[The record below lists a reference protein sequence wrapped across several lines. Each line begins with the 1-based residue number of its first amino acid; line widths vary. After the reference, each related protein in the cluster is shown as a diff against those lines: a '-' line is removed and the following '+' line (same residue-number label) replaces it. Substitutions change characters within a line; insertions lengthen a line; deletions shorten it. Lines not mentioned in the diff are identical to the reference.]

1 MATKPKLIK
10 VRLTNEGAHSETP
23 WAHDLGRVEGGRK
36 VKLVNV
42 PFMHA
47 KPTWGD
53 TIVVKEIK
61 GSFPT
66 WDRGGTP
73 WSKISSRI
81 LVDGGRWAMIVQYE
95 PHPDGKDA
103 FKALDKAC
111 LDHDIICEG
120 AVGPRSGRPGTAYLA
135 VPVALSDTQV
145 MKVLRDEELPCE
157 LTQAHP
163 KPTAKPKKKPVKNAA
178 KKKAKKR

>member
-10 VRLTNEGAHSETP
+10 VRLTNEGAQSETP

-36 VKLVNV
+36 VRLVNV

-61 GSFPT
+61 GDFPT

-73 WSKISSRI
+73 WSKISSKI
-81 LVDGGRWAMIVQYE
+81 LVDGGRWAMIVHYE

-111 LDHDIICEG
+111 LEHDIICEG

-135 VPVALSDTQV
+135 VPLALSDTQV
-145 MKVLRDEELPCE
+145 MKALRDEELPCE
-157 LTQAHP
+157 LTQVHPKP
-163 KPTAKPKKKPVKNAA
+163 KPTAKPKKKTV

>member
-10 VRLTNEGAHSETP
+10 VRLTNEGADSETP

-61 GSFPT
+61 GDFPT

-81 LVDGGRWAMIVQYE
+81 LVDGGHWAMIVTYE

-103 FKALDKAC
+103 FKALTKAC
-111 LDHDIICEG
+111 ADHD
-120 AVGPRSGRPGTAYLA
+120 
-135 VPVALSDTQV
+135 
-145 MKVLRDEELPCE
+145 
-157 LTQAHP
+157 
-163 KPTAKPKKKPVKNAA
+163 
-178 KKKAKKR
+178 

>member
-10 VRLTNEGAHSETP
+10 VRLTNEGADSETP
-23 WAHDLGRVEGGRK
+23 WAQDLGRVEGGRK

-61 GSFPT
+61 GDFPT

-73 WSKISSRI
+73 WSKISSKI
-81 LVDGGRWAMIVQYE
+81 LVDGGHWAMIVTYE

-103 FKALDKAC
+103 FKALAKAC
-111 LDHDIICEG
+111 ADYEIVCEG
-120 AVGPRSGRPGTAYLA
+120 AVGPRDGRPGTAYLA
-135 VPVALSDTQV
+135 VPQSLSDTQV
-145 MKVLRDEELPCE
+145 MKALRDEELPCE
-157 LTQAHP
+157 LVQVHP
-163 KPTAKPKKKPVKNAA
+163 KPTVKAKKKPVK
-178 KKKAKKR
+178 KKAKRR

>member
-10 VRLTNEGAHSETP
+10 VRLTNEGADSETP

-61 GSFPT
+61 GDFPT

-73 WSKISSRI
+73 WGKISSRI
-81 LVDGGRWAMIVQYE
+81 LVDGGRWAMIVHYE

-120 AVGPRSGRPGTAYLA
+120 AVGPRNGRPGTAYLA
-135 VPVALSDTQV
+135 VPVALSDTHV
-145 MKVLRDEELPCE
+145 MKALRDEELPCE
-157 LTQAHP
+157 LTQVHP
-163 KPTAKPKKKPVKNAA
+163 KPSAKPKKKPVK
-178 KKKAKKR
+178 KKAKKR